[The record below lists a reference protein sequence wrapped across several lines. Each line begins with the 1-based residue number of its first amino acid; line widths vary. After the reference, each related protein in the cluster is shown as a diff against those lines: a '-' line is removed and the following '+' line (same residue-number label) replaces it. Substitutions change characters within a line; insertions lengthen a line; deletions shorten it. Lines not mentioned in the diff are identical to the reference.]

1 MFYQFTPNGLYE
13 IEPTQID
20 SGFLTVGYVIA
31 LSAVTVVIFA
41 LIGKWKK
48 WF

>member
-1 MFYQFTPNGLYE
+1 METSEKQPYFAVLCRFPS
-13 IEPTQID
+13 I
-20 SGFLTVGYVIA
+20 SVYVIA
-31 LSAVTVVIFA
+31 LAVVTVVIFA